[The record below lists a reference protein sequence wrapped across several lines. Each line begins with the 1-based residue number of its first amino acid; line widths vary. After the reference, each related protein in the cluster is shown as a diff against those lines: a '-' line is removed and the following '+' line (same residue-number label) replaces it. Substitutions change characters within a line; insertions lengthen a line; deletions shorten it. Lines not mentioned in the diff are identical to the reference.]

1 MAANYIVINSKFKP
15 FSYAEMLQPVK
26 AATEAHQKL
35 EDEYADLATKANV
48 WEGMA
53 NEQSDPYA
61 YKMYKTYADDLEKRA
76 GQLAREG
83 LNPASRQEMLQMK
96 QRYSS
101 DIVPIEQAYKRR
113 QELADAQREAL
124 TKDSTMMFSRN
135 AASLSLDDLMRD
147 PSLTYTPYS
156 GATIVNQ
163 ATVAAKNFAK
173 DLRENPRKWSR
184 ILGGQYFE
192 TAMKTGF
199 TREEILKAVQGD
211 DDASPILRK
220 IMDDVVASSGIADWN
235 DPDALRRAYEYA
247 GQGIWSAL
255 GETTYDVK
263 SNKAY
268 DYAGANPP
276 KGDEPV
282 PDNSLPYRTVPRT
295 IIDPSVKTSQLDSD
309 KKFLEE
315 IMKDPSKL
323 DEVVEVTEE
332 EAKKIF
338 YPGFMGTLPK
348 YYPNQKR
355 LTDIGNTYGNIKV
368 EWKDG
373 KYVGG
378 NLQDAIDKI
387 DKAIKSSAVRE
398 QIYLPNITDSSLMV
412 GQLKENARSI
422 AGLSDDGDTGLR
434 TIKGDK
440 IGKDEL
446 NKYFT
451 GDSNVAFDPKAN
463 SFYIISTNKDD
474 ETVVAKLDTEVFD
487 NYLRGFRD
495 AQNLIQWYLKN
506 GNTEK
511 AEEQIGYLMTA
522 FLNQSQ
528 TMEKRQSTTT
538 SKAM

>member
-124 TKDSTMMFSRN
+124 TKDSTMMFSKN
-135 AASLSLDDLMRD
+135 AASLSLDDLIKD

-156 GATIVNQ
+156 GATLVNQ

-173 DLRENPRKWSR
+173 DLRENPRKWSK
-184 ILGGQYFE
+184 ILQGQYFE

-199 TREEILKAVQGD
+199 TKEEILKAIRGD
-211 DDASPILRK
+211 EDASPILRK

-235 DPDALRRAYEYA
+235 DPNALRRAYEYV

-268 DYAGANPP
+268 DYAMQAAKSS
-276 KGDEPV
+276 KGDEPT

-309 KKFLEE
+309 RKFLEE
-315 IMKDPSKL
+315 IIKDPSKL
-323 DEVVEVTEE
+323 NKEVKVEHPEE
-332 EAKKIF
+332 VF
-338 YPGFMGTLPK
+338 YPGGTGTLPH
-348 YYPNQKR
+348 YYPNQDR
-355 LTDIGNTYGNIKV
+355 LTAIGNTYGGIKI

-373 KYVGG
+373 KLVGG
-378 NLQDAIDKI
+378 NIQDIIDKI
-387 DKAIKSSAVRE
+387 NKGIASSAVRE
-398 QIYLPNITDSSLMV
+398 QIYLPNITDSSLMIK
-412 GQLKENARSI
+412 QLKENVRSI
-422 AGLSDDGDTGLR
+422 AGLSDNDDTGLR

-440 IGKDEL
+440 IGSDEL

-451 GDSNVAFDPKAN
+451 DDSNVAFDPKAN

-487 NYLRGFRD
+487 DYLRGFRD
-495 AQNLIQWYLKN
+495 AQNHIQKALQE
-506 GNTEK
+506 GDTET
-511 AEEQIGYLMTA
+511 ANELIGYMMTA
-522 FLNQSQ
+522 FLNKSQ

-538 SKAM
+538 TKDM